1 MTKVARLKKS
11 RDLILLQ
18 VLGIGLILSFQNCS
32 KGVLQNQTETYGLSS
47 EGIVPTSE
55 AKTVGVSGSETIL
68 TSLVSVTGIQ
78 APSTGLF
85 RSSAGR
91 TTLIGDTG
99 AADSVNAPMWI
110 SITNL
115 SGDVCAQLV
124 TEEKA
129 KAPALRRIFK
139 EIDFTKGPDS
149 VSQEAKDKMIRRM
162 ARAYW
167 GRNEEKE
174 ELAAIND
181 SLSENFK
188 GVDMVQTELQ
198 VLFGCSAML
207 SSASAHIR

>member
-1 MTKVARLKKS
+1 M
-11 RDLILLQ
+11 ILLQ
-18 VLGIGLILSFQNCS
+18 ILGVGLILSFQNCS
-32 KGVLQNQTETYGLSS
+32 KGVLQNQTETYSLSS
-47 EGIVPTSE
+47 EGVVPTSE

-68 TSLVSVTGIQ
+68 TSLVSVTGLQ
-78 APSTGLF
+78 APSAAVLT
-85 RSSAGR
+85 SSAGK
-91 TTLIGDTG
+91 TPLIGDSG

-174 ELAAIND
+174 ELTAINE

-188 GVDMVQTELQ
+188 GIDVAQTELQ